1 LKNLTL
7 KWIWKLYQGSNG
19 LWVYLL
25 RAKYLGDNDLFSPE
39 VPQRGSQFWNSIQKI
54 KWYFKLGARHRVR
67 NGRRTYFWLDWWM
80 GSGPLHDRFPRLFS
94 CCDNPFA
101 TVSGARHLDGWRLR
115 FRRTFGLPEAVEWEN
130 LCRVF
135 DLCSFSPE
143 EDEIKWALEP
153 SGGFSTSSIYM
164 RLSQGAVVTHF
175 KDVWRM
181 KVPPRIRVFLW
192 QLIRG
197 RLPSCEQVAK
207 RHGPSDGRCA
217 FCGEIEDCNHIFF
230 SCHLARFMWAGVREL
245 LSCSWNPAGAG
256 DFVALAQGLS
266 GRFRRLVWF
275 TFAAQ
280 SWALWNIRNK
290 LTLEGKLINNPADA
304 IAKMSIYM
312 QSWRVLVS
320 PRDRELLEVAL
331 GEVRR
336 LHARMR
342 AEHQPTD

>member
-1 LKNLTL
+1 
-7 KWIWKLYQGSNG
+7 
-19 LWVYLL
+19 
-25 RAKYLGDNDLFSPE
+25 
-39 VPQRGSQFWNSIQKI
+39 
-54 KWYFKLGARHRVR
+54 
-67 NGRRTYFWLDWWM
+67 
-80 GSGPLHDRFPRLFS
+80 
-94 CCDNPFA
+94 
-101 TVSGARHLDGWRLR
+101 
-115 FRRTFGLPEAVEWEN
+115 
-130 LCRVF
+130 VF
-135 DLCSFSPE
+135 DLCSFSLE
-143 EDEIKWALEP
+143 EDEIKWALEL
-153 SGGFSTSSIYM
+153 SGGYSTSSMYM
-164 RLSQGAVVTHF
+164 RLSHGAAVTHF

-207 RHGPSDGRCA
+207 RHGSSDGRCA
-217 FCGEIEDCNHIFF
+217 LCGEIEDCSHIFI
-230 SCHLARFMWAGVREL
+230 SCHLGRFIWAGVREL

-266 GRFRRLVWF
+266 GRLRRLVWL

-304 IAKMSIYM
+304 ISKMSIYM
-312 QSWRVLVS
+312 QSWRVLAS

-342 AEHQPTD
+342 AEHQPMD